1 MNIVEK
7 AIKNNE
13 IKFLLEGTNGYKLE
27 NDSWASISAPI
38 DWTRV
43 VPLIYKQYE
52 KSFDADIEKIF
63 VNAIVDMLNGN
74 AEEVY
79 CGVAVLYFQI
89 LREESSRAPFCV
101 DREFLIKIASQA
113 IRENEEQLKSIKK
126 WGGQSSE
133 NGLWDEIQ
141 RYKKLFIS
149 KFRFS
154 QRYF

>member
-1 MNIVEK
+1 M
-7 AIKNNE
+7 
-13 IKFLLEGTNGYKLE
+13 
-27 NDSWASISAPI
+27 
-38 DWTRV
+38 
-43 VPLIYKQYE
+43 
-52 KSFDADIEKIF
+52 F

-149 KFRFS
+149 KFGFS

>member
-1 MNIVEK
+1 MR
-7 AIKNNE
+7 
-13 IKFLLEGTNGYKLE
+13 LLIGQEWYH
-27 NDSWASISAPI
+27 I
-38 DWTRV
+38 
-43 VPLIYKQYE
+43 IYKQYE
-52 KSFDADIEKIF
+52 KSFDADIEKMF

-149 KFRFS
+149 KFGFS

>member
-27 NDSWASISAPI
+27 NDSWESISATI

-52 KSFDADIEKIF
+52 KSFDADIEKMF
-63 VNAIVDMLNGN
+63 VNAIVDMLKVN

-149 KFRFS
+149 KFGFS
-154 QRYF
+154 QRYS

>member
-52 KSFDADIEKIF
+52 KSFDADIEKMF
-63 VNAIVDMLNGN
+63 VNAIVYMLNGN

-79 CGVAVLYFQI
+79 C
-89 LREESSRAPFCV
+89 
-101 DREFLIKIASQA
+101 
-113 IRENEEQLKSIKK
+113 
-126 WGGQSSE
+126 
-133 NGLWDEIQ
+133 
-141 RYKKLFIS
+141 
-149 KFRFS
+149 
-154 QRYF
+154 

>member
-52 KSFDADIEKIF
+52 KSFDANIEKN
-63 VNAIVDMLNGN
+63 VCKSN
-74 AEEVY
+74 
-79 CGVAVLYFQI
+79 
-89 LREESSRAPFCV
+89 SRYA
-101 DREFLIKIASQA
+101 
-113 IRENEEQLKSIKK
+113 
-126 WGGQSSE
+126 
-133 NGLWDEIQ
+133 
-141 RYKKLFIS
+141 
-149 KFRFS
+149 
-154 QRYF
+154 